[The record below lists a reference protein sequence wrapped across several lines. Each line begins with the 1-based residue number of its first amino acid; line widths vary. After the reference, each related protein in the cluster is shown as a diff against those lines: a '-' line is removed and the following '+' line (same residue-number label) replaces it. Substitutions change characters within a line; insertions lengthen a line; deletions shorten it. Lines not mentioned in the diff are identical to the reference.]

1 MRRFQVT
8 GMSCAACSARVEKAV
23 GALEGVES
31 CSVNL
36 LGETLTVEGSA
47 PDEEIKAAV
56 EKAGY
61 GIKEEGKNQ
70 SKKDEEERE
79 DGEFKKIIY
88 HRLIPS
94 VVLLLALMY
103 FSMGH
108 MIGLPQPDF
117 AHTNPVAIGLLQML
131 LSLSVMLINGKFFIT
146 GFKGLINRAPNMDTL
161 VSIGSLASFGYS
173 VYIIFLMS
181 FAISEG
187 NTEYAVEL
195 LHEFYFEAAAMIL
208 TLITVG
214 KLLEARAKGKTTSA
228 IKGLM
233 NLAPKE
239 ATLLVDGKEV
249 RVPADTLKVGDIFI
263 VKPGESIATDAEVIS
278 GESSVDESALTG
290 ESIPQDKKK
299 GDRVYSAT
307 VNTHGA
313 LTLRATKVGEE
324 TTLAEIIRM
333 VTEAT
338 STKAPIAKLAD
349 RVSGVFV
356 PAVISISLLTLIG
369 WLIFGETFGFAIAR
383 AISVLVI
390 SCPCALGLATPVAI
404 MVGTGV
410 GARRGILFK
419 NASAI
424 EVSASVR
431 CVVFDKTGTI
441 TVGNP
446 EVVGVYP
453 ADDAEEN
460 ALLCYALSLE
470 KPSEHPL
477 ALAVL
482 KYCEN
487 KVTPIPVQSFKAL
500 SGAGVYAKIEGKD
513 CYALNYESL
522 KKQIIVDKNI
532 ELTYEKITAS
542 GETPMFFVRDGEY
555 LGAMAVADTVRD
567 TSPLAVSELKR
578 MGIRTVLLTGDN
590 ERTARAI
597 ADKVGID
604 EVIAGVMPSGKEAVI
619 RKLQEECPVA
629 MVGDGINDAPAL
641 ARADLGIAV
650 GQGTDIAIG
659 SSSVVLVKS
668 RLTDVPT
675 ALSLGRRTMRN
686 IKENLFF
693 AFAYNAVG
701 IPLAMGLF
709 GLALNP
715 MFGALAMSLS
725 SISVVSNALRLNF
738 FKPRLDTENYSTL
751 NNAEAI
757 NEEGEEKME
766 KVYNVYGMMCPHC
779 EGRVKG
785 ALEALECVE
794 SALPSHSENTVKVV
808 FTAEVNDKA
817 VIDAIVGAGYEVK

>member
-23 GALEGVES
+23 GALDGVES

-47 PDEEIKAAV
+47 TDGEIKAAV

-61 GIKEEGKNQ
+61 GIKEGRQEK
-70 SKKDEEERE
+70 SRTDSRE
-79 DGEFKKIIY
+79 DSGEFKKIIY
-88 HRLIPS
+88 YRLIPS
-94 VVLLLALMY
+94 VFLLLVLMY

-108 MIGLPQPDF
+108 MIGLPQPHF

-131 LSLSVMLINGKFFIT
+131 LSLSVMLINGKFFVT
-146 GFKGLINRAPNMDTL
+146 GFKGLVNRAPNMDTL
-161 VSIGSLASFGYS
+161 VSIGSFASFGYS
-173 VYIIFLMS
+173 VYILFLMS
-181 FAISEG
+181 FAVSEG
-187 NTEYAVEL
+187 NAENAAEL

-233 NLAPKE
+233 DLAPKE

-249 RVPADTLKVGDIFI
+249 RVPAEKLKVGDIFI
-263 VKPGESIATDAEVIS
+263 VKPGESIATDAEVVS
-278 GESSVDESALTG
+278 GVSAVDESALTG

-307 VNTHGA
+307 VNTHGV

-324 TTLAEIIRM
+324 TTLSAIIKM
-333 VTEAT
+333 VTDAT

-356 PAVISISLLTLIG
+356 PAVMSISLITLIG
-369 WLIFGETFGFAIAR
+369 WLIAGESFGFAIAR

-419 NASAI
+419 NATAI
-424 EVSASVR
+424 EVSSSVR
-431 CVVFDKTGTI
+431 CVVFDKTGTL

-446 EVVGVYP
+446 EVVDVYP
-453 ADDAEEN
+453 SHSVDVHT
-460 ALLCYALSLE
+460 LLQYALSLE

-477 ALAVL
+477 ALAVI

-487 KVTPIPVQSFKAL
+487 KATPIPVQSFKAL
-500 SGAGVYAKIEGKD
+500 SGAGVYAEIDGVD
-513 CYALNYESL
+513 CYGLNYESL
-522 KKQIIVDKNI
+522 KKQTIVDNDTKQV
-532 ELTYEKITAS
+532 YGKITEE
-542 GETPMFFVRDGEY
+542 GKTPIFFVRNGEY
-555 LGAMAVADTVRD
+555 LGAMAIADTVRD
-567 TSPLAVSELKR
+567 TSALAVSELKR
-578 MGIRTVLLTGDN
+578 MGIRPVLLTGDN

-619 RKLQEECPVA
+619 RELQSKCPVA

-641 ARADLGIAV
+641 ARADLGIAI
-650 GQGTDIAIG
+650 GQGTDIAID
-659 SSSVVLVKS
+659 SASVVLVKS
-668 RLTDVPT
+668 RITDVPT
-675 ALSLGRRTMRN
+675 ALALGRKTMRN
-686 IKENLFF
+686 IKQNLFF
-693 AFAYNAVG
+693 AFLYNAIG

-725 SISVVSNALRLNF
+725 SFSVVSNALRLNF
-738 FKPRLDTENYSTL
+738 FKTKFLTNITD
-751 NNAEAI
+751 
-757 NEEGEEKME
+757 NEENKTEERIEKME

-779 EGRVKG
+779 EARVKN
-785 ALEALECVE
+785 ALEALDCVE
-794 SALPSHSENTVKVV
+794 SATPSHKDDTVKVV
-808 FTAEVNDKA
+808 FTAEANDKA
-817 VIDAIVGAGYEVK
+817 VIDTVVNAGYEVR